1 MKKRWLNPDD
11 LYKEFGIS
19 KSTQAKMRMQSSRIK
34 IPFSK
39 IGGKFIKY
47 DRLLIDK
54 WFEDHN
60 VQGL

>member
-19 KSTQAKMRMQSSRIK
+19 KSTQAKMRMKSNRIK